1 MTDFKEEQNN
11 EIEALESIYPEEIE
25 VLKTKPYHV
34 FTITIHSQETDQSE
48 EEDQASCVIQF
59 SYVEKYPEEPPLFEI
74 VDNENL
80 EDDQIEEIISLIN
93 EQIEENIGM
102 VVVFTIVS
110 AVQEKLT
117 VMVEDSKRRKQE
129 EIERKKRQLEEE
141 EQKRFEGTK
150 VTVETFLAWKTKFDA
165 EMAELRKQKI
175 QKEKTKGLTG
185 KEMFLRDES
194 MADSDLK
201 LLESEEEGVEVDESL
216 FQDMDDLDI
225 DDDLEE
231 AGD

>member
-1 MTDFKEEQNN
+1 M
-11 EIEALESIYPEEIE
+11 
-25 VLKTKPYHV
+25 
-34 FTITIHSQETDQSE
+34 
-48 EEDQASCVIQF
+48 IQF

-102 VVVFTIVS
+102 VLVFTIVS

-165 EMAELRKQKI
+165 EMAEMKKEKVH
-175 QKEKTKGLTG
+175 KEKTKGLTG
-185 KEMFLRDES
+185 KEMFMRDES

-216 FQDMDDLDI
+216 FQDMDDLDM